1 MTVGVRRGLLVA
13 ASVLLV
19 LAVTAVVVGAVV
31 SVPVSGRSMEPT
43 LADGDRVVVRGG
55 VNPERFDVVVLAF
68 DDGAPAV
75 VKRVIALPG
84 DHLRIDPAGATAD
97 PVPAGPADPAMGEP
111 VPRVWV
117 RVGGVGEWRR
127 VLNPAWVGR
136 WTRGTTLAETV
147 VPDGAVFV
155 LGDNPDGS
163 QDSRQL
169 GTAPVAL
176 VRGRVA
182 WRVWPP
188 SGLGGLPAGATL
200 DG

>member
-1 MTVGVRRGLLVA
+1 LLVGA
-13 ASVLLV
+13 AVLLV
-19 LAVTAVVVGAVV
+19 LAVTVVVVGAVV

-55 VNPERFDVVVLAF
+55 VTPERFDVVVLAF
-68 DDGAPAV
+68 EDGGPAV

-84 DHLRIDPAGATAD
+84 DHLRIEPDQPR
-97 PVPAGPADPAMGEP
+97 PV
-111 VPRVWV
+111 VWV
-117 RVGGVGEWRR
+117 RVGGVGEWLR
-127 VLNPAWVGR
+127 VRNPAWVGR
-136 WTRGTTLAETV
+136 WTRGASLAETV

-169 GTAPVAL
+169 GAAPVEL
-176 VRGRVA
+176 VRGRVV

-188 SGLGGLPAGATL
+188 SGLGGLPAEVTL